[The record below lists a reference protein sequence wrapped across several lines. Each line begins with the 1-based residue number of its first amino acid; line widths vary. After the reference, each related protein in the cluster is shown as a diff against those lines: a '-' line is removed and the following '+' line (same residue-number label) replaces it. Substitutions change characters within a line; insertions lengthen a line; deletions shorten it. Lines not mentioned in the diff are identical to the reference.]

1 VTRATKIALIAA
13 GAAAIAV
20 ASGGAAL
27 AAGHVFSSN
36 DESAAII
43 DDAAE
48 QLGVEP
54 GELEDALKQA
64 LENRIDEAV
73 DEGRL
78 TEEQAQRLKERL
90 DAAQAPPLFGRLGF
104 GFGLGGHGPWSGRW
118 PGHFGSFAT
127 LDAAASYLGLTET
140 ELRAK
145 LADGKSLADVAAE
158 EGKSVEG
165 LVQALVKASTE
176 RIDEAVEDGK
186 LTKAQAGALKE
197 NLEERVRDRVNR
209 EPGSFGPFG
218 KSHRFGHSFF
228 GQGFFAPR
236 FWRGERLAPF
246 AGPRG

>member
-1 VTRATKIALIAA
+1 VTRTTKIALVAA
-13 GAAAIAV
+13 CAAALTV
-20 ASGGAAL
+20 AGGGAAL
-27 AAGHVFSSN
+27 AAGDVFSSN
-36 DESAAII
+36 DESKAII
-43 DDAAE
+43 EDAAE
-48 QLGVEP
+48 QLGIEP
-54 GELEDALKQA
+54 SELQDALKQA

-90 DAAQAPPLFGRLGF
+90 DSTQAPRLFGPFGF
-104 GFGLGGHGPWSGRW
+104 GFGGPGPWHGPWH
-118 PGHFGSFAT
+118 GHFGSFAT
-127 LDAAASYLGLTET
+127 LDTAASYLGLTES

-176 RIDEAVEDGK
+176 RIDEAVANGK
-186 LTKAQAGALKE
+186 LTKAQADSLKE

-218 KSHRFGHSFF
+218 KSHRFGN
-228 GQGFFAPR
+228 GFFAPR
-236 FWRGERLAPF
+236 SWRGERPAPF
-246 AGPRG
+246 AGPRA

>member
-1 VTRATKIALIAA
+1 VARATKIALILA

-27 AAGHVFSSN
+27 AAGHVFSSD
-36 DESAAII
+36 DESQAII
-43 DDAAE
+43 EDAAK
-48 QLGVEP
+48 QLDVQP

-90 DAAQAPPLFGRLGF
+90 DSAQTPLLFGGPGF
-104 GFGLGGHGPWSGRW
+104 GRFGFGHGPWH
-118 PGHFGSFAT
+118 GHFGSFAT
-127 LDAAASYLGLTET
+127 LDAAASYLGLTEV

-165 LVQALVKASTE
+165 LVQALVRASTE
-176 RIDEAVEDGK
+176 RIDEAVKNGK
-186 LTKAQAGALKE
+186 LTDAQADALKE
-197 NLEERVRDRVNR
+197 NLEERIRDRVNR

-218 KSHRFGHSFF
+218 KSHRFGQGFF
-228 GQGFFAPR
+228 GQGFFGQGFAPR
-236 FWRGERLAPF
+236 SWRGERPAPF
-246 AGPRG
+246 AGPRA